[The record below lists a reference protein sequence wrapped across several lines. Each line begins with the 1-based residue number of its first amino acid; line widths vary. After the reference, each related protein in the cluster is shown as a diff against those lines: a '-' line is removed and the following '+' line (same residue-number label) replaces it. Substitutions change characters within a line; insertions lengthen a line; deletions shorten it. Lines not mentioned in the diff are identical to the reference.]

1 MLTHECKGNASYKH
15 LSIKQEN
22 IDLYYKNKPRIFAT
36 VPLNHFKS
44 FIEDSKVIS
53 QFIADND
60 KEPCWDGHLY
70 LYADGIRDKEHLQ
83 GRVPIQIKGTE
94 VGRFVTKKWKFKLEK
109 ADLKAYLEEPTFFIV
124 CQVKKDSKERMLF
137 FRELLP
143 DLVNK
148 LLRDMGKNATRMTLF
163 HPLTEDLKEFE
174 DQLMVFLSNSKKMIS
189 FAHSK
194 LLSME
199 EALKKGIKDFSFIA
213 PSKYTDRLQ
222 LMKYLSTHS
231 SYIYAKISK
240 ELDVDMPLSNG
251 PGRFIF
257 QREDDSEVRVGDKVY
272 FKGYHNEIK
281 DGRIIIKIGNV
292 MTINMPMD
300 NTDMKQATVKLTT
313 KAKYL
318 KESINEAEFGVALND
333 TGVLSVGMLD
343 LQMKVHEKE
352 YVEELRQKLIRWK
365 ELDNMLETLHVTKPF
380 DLTAITDDQ
389 GKLIDLL
396 IETVGKGNMVNLPG
410 QEATLLLL
418 EIGNIKL
425 LLWCA
430 IGKDGMC
437 AIGDFF
443 DRSIRIAYKISED
456 ETINVSPYSYLQLD
470 KLWEKVDNIDFDNII
485 SSAEEAA
492 RQHKYCYMMSN
503 YDVLAMITAA
513 DALEKTDV
521 ERSKKLL
528 EEALK
533 LNDWLIGKEPK
544 DEMRPLH
551 IINKMQIMKRQRELT
566 ADERQM
572 LEDMLNDEFA
582 GDMVKAGV
590 YLLLDRQEEFQQL
603 FETMQEGEKKSLK
616 EFPIWRFVRESEGV

>member
-1 MLTHECKGNASYKH
+1 MKIGVKMKKVKDA
-15 LSIKQEN
+15 
-22 IDLYYKNKPRIFAT
+22 IDTKAIEEKA
-36 VPLNHFKS
+36 LNHFKS

-199 EALKKGIKDFSFIA
+199 EALKKGFKDFSFIA

>member
-1 MLTHECKGNASYKH
+1 MKKA
-15 LSIKQEN
+15 
-22 IDLYYKNKPRIFAT
+22 IDTKAIEEKA
-36 VPLNHFKS
+36 LNHFKS

-70 LYADGIRDKEHLQ
+70 LYADGIKDKEHLQ
-83 GRVPIQIKGTE
+83 GRVPVQIKGTE
-94 VGRFVTKKWKFKLEK
+94 VDSFVTKKWKYKLEK

-124 CQVKKDSKERMLF
+124 CQVKRDSKDRMLF

-148 LLRDMGKNATRMTLF
+148 LLRDMGKNETRKTLF
-163 HPLTEDLKEFE
+163 HPLTDDLKEFE

-189 FAHSK
+189 FAHSN

-199 EALKKGIKDFSFIA
+199 EALKKGIKEFSFIV
-213 PSKYTDRLQ
+213 PTKYADRLQ

-257 QREDDSEVRVGDKVY
+257 QRDDDGEVRVGDRVY

-281 DGRIIIKIGNV
+281 EGRIIIKIGNV

-300 NTDMKQATVKLTT
+300 NTDMEQTTVKLTT

-333 TGVLSVGMLD
+333 TGVLSVGKLD
-343 LQMKVHEKE
+343 LKMNVHEKE
-352 YVEELRQKLIRWK
+352 YVEELRQKLMRWK
-365 ELDNMLETLHVTKPF
+365 ELDNVLDKLHVTKPF
-380 DLTAITDDQ
+380 DLTAITDGQ

-410 QEATLLLL
+410 QETTLLFW

-430 IGKDGMC
+430 VGKDGMC

-470 KLWEKVDNIDFDNII
+470 KLWEKVDNIDFDSII
-485 SSAEEAA
+485 ASAEEAA
-492 RQHKYCYMMSN
+492 RQHEYCYMMSN

-533 LNDWLIGKEPK
+533 LDEWLIEKEIK
-544 DEMRPLH
+544 DKMRPLH
-551 IINKMQIMKRQRELT
+551 IINKMQILKRQRELT
-566 ADERQM
+566 ADERQT
-572 LEDMLNDEFA
+572 LEDMLNEEFA
-582 GDMVKAGV
+582 EDMVKAGV
-590 YLLLDRQEEFQQL
+590 YLLLDRQGDFQQL
-603 FETMQEGEKKSLK
+603 FEKMQEDEKKSVK
-616 EFPIWRFVRESEGV
+616 EFPIWRFVRESEGM

>member
-1 MLTHECKGNASYKH
+1 MEKMKKAVDTKAIEEKA
-15 LSIKQEN
+15 
-22 IDLYYKNKPRIFAT
+22 
-36 VPLNHFKS
+36 LNHFKS

-70 LYADGIRDKEHLQ
+70 LYADGIKDKEHLQ
-83 GRVPIQIKGTE
+83 GRVPVQIKGTE
-94 VGRFVTKKWKFKLEK
+94 VDSFVTKKWKYKLEK

-124 CQVKKDSKERMLF
+124 CQVKRDSKDRMLF

-148 LLRDMGKNATRMTLF
+148 LLRDMGKNETRKTLF
-163 HPLTEDLKEFE
+163 HPLTDDLKEFE

-189 FAHSK
+189 FAHSN

-199 EALKKGIKDFSFIA
+199 EALKKGIKEFSFIV
-213 PSKYTDRLQ
+213 PTKYADRLQ

-257 QREDDSEVRVGDKVY
+257 QRDDDGEVRVGDRVF

-281 DGRIIIKIGNV
+281 EGRIIIKIGNV

-300 NTDMKQATVKLTT
+300 NADMEQTTVKLIT

-333 TGVLSVGMLD
+333 TGVLSVGKLD
-343 LQMKVHEKE
+343 LKMNVHEKE
-352 YVEELRQKLIRWK
+352 YVEELRKKLMRWK
-365 ELDNMLETLHVTKPF
+365 ELDNVLDKLHVTKPF
-380 DLTAITDDQ
+380 DLTAITDGQ

-410 QEATLLLL
+410 QETTLLFW

-430 IGKDGMC
+430 VGKDGMC

-470 KLWEKVDNIDFDNII
+470 KLWEKVDNIDFDSII
-485 SSAEEAA
+485 ASAEEAA
-492 RQHKYCYMMSN
+492 RQHEYCYMMSN

-533 LNDWLIGKEPK
+533 FDEWLIEKEIK
-544 DEMRPLH
+544 DKMRPLH
-551 IINKMQIMKRQRELT
+551 IINKMQILKRQRELT
-566 ADERQM
+566 ADERQT
-572 LEDMLNDEFA
+572 LEDMLNEEFA
-582 GDMVKAGV
+582 EDMVKAGV
-590 YLLLDRQEEFQQL
+590 YLLLDRQGDFQQL
-603 FETMQEGEKKSLK
+603 FEKMQEDEKKSVK
-616 EFPIWRFVRESEGV
+616 EFPIWRFVRESEGM

>member
-1 MLTHECKGNASYKH
+1 MKIGVKMEKVKDA
-15 LSIKQEN
+15 
-22 IDLYYKNKPRIFAT
+22 IDTKAIEEKA
-36 VPLNHFKS
+36 LNHFKS

-257 QREDDSEVRVGDKVY
+257 QLEDDSEVRVGDKVY

-333 TGVLSVGMLD
+333 TGVLSIGMLD
-343 LQMKVHEKE
+343 LQIKLHEKE

-365 ELDNMLETLHVTKPF
+365 ELDNVLETLHVTKPF

-533 LNDWLIGKEPK
+533 LNDWLIRKEPK
-544 DEMRPLH
+544 DEIRPLH

-603 FETMQEGEKKSLK
+603 FETMQEDEKKSLK

>member
-1 MLTHECKGNASYKH
+1 MKIGVKMKKVKDA
-15 LSIKQEN
+15 
-22 IDLYYKNKPRIFAT
+22 IDTKAIEEKA
-36 VPLNHFKS
+36 LNHFKS

-213 PSKYTDRLQ
+213 PSKYTDILQ

-231 SYIYAKISK
+231 SYLYAKISK
-240 ELDVDMPLSNG
+240 EVDVDMPLSNG

-257 QREDDSEVRVGDKVY
+257 QLEDDSEVRVGDKVY
-272 FKGYHNEIK
+272 FKGYQNEIK

-343 LQMKVHEKE
+343 LQIKLHEKE

-365 ELDNMLETLHVTKPF
+365 ELDNVLETLHVTKPF

-533 LNDWLIGKEPK
+533 LNDWLIRKEPK
-544 DEMRPLH
+544 DEIRPLH

-603 FETMQEGEKKSLK
+603 FETMQEDEKKSLK

>member
-1 MLTHECKGNASYKH
+1 MKIGVKMEKVKDA
-15 LSIKQEN
+15 
-22 IDLYYKNKPRIFAT
+22 IDTKAIEEKA
-36 VPLNHFKS
+36 LNHFKS

-83 GRVPIQIKGTE
+83 GRVPIQVKGTE

-199 EALKKGIKDFSFIA
+199 EALKKGVKEFSFIA
-213 PSKYTDRLQ
+213 PSKYVDRLQ

-257 QREDDSEVRVGDKVY
+257 QRDDDGEVRVGDKVY

-300 NTDMKQATVKLTT
+300 NTDVEQATVKLTT

-333 TGVLSVGMLD
+333 TGVLSVGMLN

-365 ELDNMLETLHVTKPF
+365 ELDNVLEKLHVTKPF

-396 IETVGKGNMVNLPG
+396 IETVGNGNMVNLPG
-410 QEATLLLL
+410 QETTLLLL

-430 IGKDGMC
+430 VGKDGMC

-533 LNDWLIGKEPK
+533 LDEWLIGKEPK

-566 ADERQM
+566 ADERQT

-603 FETMQEGEKKSLK
+603 FETMQEDEKKSVK

>member
-1 MLTHECKGNASYKH
+1 MKIGVKMKKVKDA
-15 LSIKQEN
+15 
-22 IDLYYKNKPRIFAT
+22 IDTKAIEEKA
-36 VPLNHFKS
+36 LNHFKS

-213 PSKYTDRLQ
+213 PSKYADRLQ

-231 SYIYAKISK
+231 SYIYAIISK

-300 NTDMKQATVKLTT
+300 NTDVEQATVKLTT

-333 TGVLSVGMLD
+333 TGVLSVGMLN

-365 ELDNMLETLHVTKPF
+365 ELDNVLETLHVTKPF

-418 EIGNIKL
+418 EIGNIEL

-430 IGKDGMC
+430 VGKDGMC

-492 RQHKYCYMMSN
+492 RQHEYCYMMSN

-533 LNDWLIGKEPK
+533 LDEWLIGKEPK

-566 ADERQM
+566 ADERQR

-603 FETMQEGEKKSLK
+603 FETMQEDEKKSLK

>member
-1 MLTHECKGNASYKH
+1 MKIGVKMEKVKDA
-15 LSIKQEN
+15 
-22 IDLYYKNKPRIFAT
+22 IDTKAIEEKA
-36 VPLNHFKS
+36 LNHFKS

-199 EALKKGIKDFSFIA
+199 EALKKGVKEFSFIA
-213 PSKYTDRLQ
+213 PSKYVDRLQ

-257 QREDDSEVRVGDKVY
+257 QRDDDGEVRVGDKVY

-300 NTDMKQATVKLTT
+300 NTDVEQATVKLTT

-333 TGVLSVGMLD
+333 TGVLSVGMLN

-365 ELDNMLETLHVTKPF
+365 ELDNVLEKLHVTKPF

-396 IETVGKGNMVNLPG
+396 IETVGNGNMVNLPG
-410 QEATLLLL
+410 QETTLLLL

-430 IGKDGMC
+430 VGKDGMC

-443 DRSIRIAYKISED
+443 DRSIRIVYKISED

-492 RQHKYCYMMSN
+492 RQHEYCYMMSN

-533 LNDWLIGKEPK
+533 LDEWLIGKEPK

-566 ADERQM
+566 ADERQT

-603 FETMQEGEKKSLK
+603 FETMQEDEKKSVK

>member
-1 MLTHECKGNASYKH
+1 MKIGVKMKKVKDA
-15 LSIKQEN
+15 
-22 IDLYYKNKPRIFAT
+22 IDTKAIEEKA
-36 VPLNHFKS
+36 LNHFKS

-189 FAHSK
+189 FAQSK

-199 EALKKGIKDFSFIA
+199 GALKKGIKDFSFIA
-213 PSKYTDRLQ
+213 PSKYADRLQ

-352 YVEELRQKLIRWK
+352 YVEVLRQKLIRWK
-365 ELDNMLETLHVTKPF
+365 ELDNVLETLHVTKPF

-418 EIGNIKL
+418 EIGNIEL

-430 IGKDGMC
+430 VGKDGMC

-603 FETMQEGEKKSLK
+603 FETMQEDEKKSLK

>member
-1 MLTHECKGNASYKH
+1 MKIGVKMKKVKDA
-15 LSIKQEN
+15 
-22 IDLYYKNKPRIFAT
+22 IDTKAIEEKA
-36 VPLNHFKS
+36 LNHFKS

-257 QREDDSEVRVGDKVY
+257 QRDDDGEVRVGDKVY

-333 TGVLSVGMLD
+333 TGVLSVGMLN

-365 ELDNMLETLHVTKPF
+365 ELDNVLEKLHVTKPF

-396 IETVGKGNMVNLPG
+396 IETVGNGNMVNLPG
-410 QEATLLLL
+410 QETTLLLL

-430 IGKDGMC
+430 VGKDGMC

-443 DRSIRIAYKISED
+443 DRSIRIVYKISED

-492 RQHKYCYMMSN
+492 RQHEYCYMMSN

-533 LNDWLIGKEPK
+533 LDEWLIGKEPK

-566 ADERQM
+566 ADERQT

-603 FETMQEGEKKSLK
+603 FETMQEDEKKSVK
-616 EFPIWRFVRESEGV
+616 EFPIWRFVRESEGM

>member
-1 MLTHECKGNASYKH
+1 MKEAVDTKAIEEKA
-15 LSIKQEN
+15 
-22 IDLYYKNKPRIFAT
+22 
-36 VPLNHFKS
+36 LNYFKS

-60 KEPCWDGHLY
+60 KGPCWDGHLY

-83 GRVPIQIKGTE
+83 GRVPVQIKGIE
-94 VGRFVTKKWKFKLEK
+94 VGRFVTKKWKYKLEK

-148 LLRDMGKNATRMTLF
+148 LLRDMGKNATRKTLF
-163 HPLTEDLKEFE
+163 HPLTDDLKEFE

-189 FAHSK
+189 FAHSN

-199 EALKKGIKDFSFIA
+199 EALKMGFKEFSFIVPA
-213 PSKYTDRLQ
+213 KYADRLQ

-257 QREDDSEVRVGDKVY
+257 QRDDDGEVRVGDRVY

-281 DGRIIIKIGNV
+281 EGRIIIKIGNV

-300 NTDMKQATVKLTT
+300 NTDMEQTTVKLTT

-333 TGVLSVGMLD
+333 IGVLSVGKLD
-343 LQMKVHEKE
+343 LKMNVHDKE

-365 ELDNMLETLHVTKPF
+365 ELDNVLDKLHVTKPF
-380 DLTAITDDQ
+380 DLTTITDGQ

-396 IETVGKGNMVNLPG
+396 IKTVGKGNMVNLPG
-410 QEATLLLL
+410 QETTLLFW

-430 IGKDGMC
+430 VGKDGMC

-470 KLWEKVDNIDFDNII
+470 KLWEKVDNIDFDSII
-485 SSAEEAA
+485 ASAEEAA
-492 RQHKYCYMMSN
+492 RQHEYCYMMSN

-533 LNDWLIGKEPK
+533 LDEWLIEKEIK
-544 DEMRPLH
+544 DKMRPLH
-551 IINKMQIMKRQRELT
+551 IINKMQILKRQRELT
-566 ADERQM
+566 ADERQT
-572 LEDMLNDEFA
+572 LEDMLNEEFA
-582 GDMVKAGV
+582 EDMVKAGV
-590 YLLLDRQEEFQQL
+590 YLLLDRQGDFQQL
-603 FETMQEGEKKSLK
+603 FEKMQEDEKKSVK
-616 EFPIWRFVRESEGV
+616 EFPIWRFVRESEGM

>member
-1 MLTHECKGNASYKH
+1 MKIGVKMKKVKDA
-15 LSIKQEN
+15 
-22 IDLYYKNKPRIFAT
+22 IDTKAIEEKA
-36 VPLNHFKS
+36 LNHFKS

-199 EALKKGIKDFSFIA
+199 EALKKGIKAFSFIA
-213 PSKYTDRLQ
+213 PSKYADRLQ

>member
-1 MLTHECKGNASYKH
+1 MKIGVKMEKVKDA
-15 LSIKQEN
+15 
-22 IDLYYKNKPRIFAT
+22 IDTKAIEEKA
-36 VPLNHFKS
+36 LNHFKS

-199 EALKKGIKDFSFIA
+199 EALKKGVKEFSFIA
-213 PSKYTDRLQ
+213 PSKYVDRLQ

-257 QREDDSEVRVGDKVY
+257 QRDDDGEVRVGDKVY

-300 NTDMKQATVKLTT
+300 NTDVEQATVKLTT

-333 TGVLSVGMLD
+333 TGVLSVGMLN

-365 ELDNMLETLHVTKPF
+365 ELDNVLEKLHVTKPF

-396 IETVGKGNMVNLPG
+396 IETVGNGNMVNLPG
-410 QEATLLLL
+410 QETTLLLL

-425 LLWCA
+425 LLGCA
-430 IGKDGMC
+430 VWKDGMC

-492 RQHKYCYMMSN
+492 RQHEYCYMMSN

-533 LNDWLIGKEPK
+533 LDEWLIGKEPK

-566 ADERQM
+566 ADERQT
-572 LEDMLNDEFA
+572 LEDMLNNEFA

-603 FETMQEGEKKSLK
+603 FETMQEDEKKSVK

>member
-1 MLTHECKGNASYKH
+1 MKIGVKMEKVKDA
-15 LSIKQEN
+15 
-22 IDLYYKNKPRIFAT
+22 IDTKAIEEKA
-36 VPLNHFKS
+36 LNHFKS

-199 EALKKGIKDFSFIA
+199 EALKKGVKEFSFIA
-213 PSKYTDRLQ
+213 PSKYVDRLQ

-257 QREDDSEVRVGDKVY
+257 QRDDDGEVRVGDKVY

-300 NTDMKQATVKLTT
+300 NTDVEQATVKLTT

-333 TGVLSVGMLD
+333 TGVLSVGMLN

-365 ELDNMLETLHVTKPF
+365 ELDNVLEKLHVTKPF

-396 IETVGKGNMVNLPG
+396 IETVGNGNMVNLPG
-410 QEATLLLL
+410 QETTLLLL

-430 IGKDGMC
+430 VGEDGMC

-582 GDMVKAGV
+582 EDMVKAGV

-603 FETMQEGEKKSLK
+603 FETMQEDEKKGLK

>member
-1 MLTHECKGNASYKH
+1 
-15 LSIKQEN
+15 
-22 IDLYYKNKPRIFAT
+22 
-36 VPLNHFKS
+36 
-44 FIEDSKVIS
+44 
-53 QFIADND
+53 
-60 KEPCWDGHLY
+60 
-70 LYADGIRDKEHLQ
+70 
-83 GRVPIQIKGTE
+83 
-94 VGRFVTKKWKFKLEK
+94 
-109 ADLKAYLEEPTFFIV
+109 
-124 CQVKKDSKERMLF
+124 MLF

-199 EALKKGIKDFSFIA
+199 EALKKGVKEFSFIA
-213 PSKYTDRLQ
+213 PSKYVDRLQ

-257 QREDDSEVRVGDKVY
+257 QRDDDGEVRVGDKVY

-300 NTDMKQATVKLTT
+300 NTDVEQATVKLTT

-333 TGVLSVGMLD
+333 TGVLSVGMLN

-365 ELDNMLETLHVTKPF
+365 ELDNVLEKLHVTKPF

-396 IETVGKGNMVNLPG
+396 IETVGNGNMVNLPG
-410 QEATLLLL
+410 QETTLLLL

-430 IGKDGMC
+430 VGKDGMC

-492 RQHKYCYMMSN
+492 RQHEYCYMMSN

-533 LNDWLIGKEPK
+533 LDEWLIGKEPK

-566 ADERQM
+566 ADERQT

-603 FETMQEGEKKSLK
+603 FETMQEDEKKSVK

>member
-1 MLTHECKGNASYKH
+1 MKIGVKMEKVKDA
-15 LSIKQEN
+15 
-22 IDLYYKNKPRIFAT
+22 IDTKAIEEKA
-36 VPLNHFKS
+36 LNHFKS

-300 NTDMKQATVKLTT
+300 NTDIKQATVKLTT

-365 ELDNMLETLHVTKPF
+365 ELDNVLETLHVTKPF

-410 QEATLLLL
+410 QKATLLLL

-430 IGKDGMC
+430 VGKDGMC

-513 DALEKTDV
+513 DALEKTNV

-603 FETMQEGEKKSLK
+603 FETMQEDEKKSLK

>member
-1 MLTHECKGNASYKH
+1 M
-15 LSIKQEN
+15 
-22 IDLYYKNKPRIFAT
+22 
-36 VPLNHFKS
+36 
-44 FIEDSKVIS
+44 IS

-199 EALKKGIKDFSFIA
+199 EVLKKGIKDFSFIA

-240 ELDVDMPLSNG
+240 ELEVDMPLSNG

-333 TGVLSVGMLD
+333 TGVLSVGMLN

-396 IETVGKGNMVNLPG
+396 IETVGKGNMVNLPV

-582 GDMVKAGV
+582 RDMVTAGV

-603 FETMQEGEKKSLK
+603 FETMQEDEKKSVK
-616 EFPIWRFVRESEGV
+616 EFPIWRFVRESEGM

>member
-1 MLTHECKGNASYKH
+1 MKIGVKMKKVKDA
-15 LSIKQEN
+15 
-22 IDLYYKNKPRIFAT
+22 IDTKAIEEKA
-36 VPLNHFKS
+36 LNHFKS

-292 MTINMPMD
+292 MTINIPMD

-365 ELDNMLETLHVTKPF
+365 ELDNVLKTLHVTKPF

-430 IGKDGMC
+430 VGKDGMC

-582 GDMVKAGV
+582 GDMAKAGA
-590 YLLLDRQEEFQQL
+590 YLLLDRQEGFQQL
-603 FETMQEGEKKSLK
+603 FETMQEDNKKIVK
-616 EFPIWRFVRESEGV
+616 EFPIWRFVRESKGV

>member
-1 MLTHECKGNASYKH
+1 MKIGVKMKKVKDA
-15 LSIKQEN
+15 
-22 IDLYYKNKPRIFAT
+22 IDTKAIEEKA
-36 VPLNHFKS
+36 LNHFKS

-213 PSKYTDRLQ
+213 PSKYADRLQ
-222 LMKYLSTHS
+222 LMKYLGTHS

-365 ELDNMLETLHVTKPF
+365 ELDNVLETLHVTKPF

-418 EIGNIKL
+418 EIGNIEL

-430 IGKDGMC
+430 VGKDGMC

-551 IINKMQIMKRQRELT
+551 IINKMQIMKRQDELT

-572 LEDMLNDEFA
+572 LEDMLNDE

-603 FETMQEGEKKSLK
+603 FETMQEDEKKSLK

>member
-1 MLTHECKGNASYKH
+1 MKIGVKMKKVKDA
-15 LSIKQEN
+15 
-22 IDLYYKNKPRIFAT
+22 IDTKAIEEKA
-36 VPLNHFKS
+36 LNHFKS

-83 GRVPIQIKGTE
+83 GRVPIQVKGTE

-199 EALKKGIKDFSFIA
+199 EALKKGVKEFSFIA
-213 PSKYTDRLQ
+213 PSKYVDRLQ

-410 QEATLLLL
+410 QETTLLLL

-430 IGKDGMC
+430 VGKDGMC

-492 RQHKYCYMMSN
+492 RQHEYCYMMSN

-533 LNDWLIGKEPK
+533 LDEWLIGKEPK

-566 ADERQM
+566 ADERQT

-603 FETMQEGEKKSLK
+603 FETMQEDEKKSVK

>member
-1 MLTHECKGNASYKH
+1 MKSGVQMKKVKDA
-15 LSIKQEN
+15 
-22 IDLYYKNKPRIFAT
+22 IDTKAIEEKA
-36 VPLNHFKS
+36 LNHFKS

-365 ELDNMLETLHVTKPF
+365 ELDNVLETLHVTKPF

-396 IETVGKGNMVNLPG
+396 IETIGKGNMVNLPG

-603 FETMQEGEKKSLK
+603 FETMQEDEKKSLK

>member
-1 MLTHECKGNASYKH
+1 M
-15 LSIKQEN
+15 
-22 IDLYYKNKPRIFAT
+22 
-36 VPLNHFKS
+36 
-44 FIEDSKVIS
+44 IS

-199 EALKKGIKDFSFIA
+199 EVLKKGIKDFSFIA

-240 ELDVDMPLSNG
+240 ELEVDMPLSNG

-396 IETVGKGNMVNLPG
+396 IETVGKGNMVNLPV

-582 GDMVKAGV
+582 GDIVKAGV

>member
-1 MLTHECKGNASYKH
+1 MKIGVKMKKVKDA
-15 LSIKQEN
+15 
-22 IDLYYKNKPRIFAT
+22 IDTKAIEEKA
-36 VPLNHFKS
+36 LNHFKS

-124 CQVKKDSKERMLF
+124 CQVKKNSKERMLF

-365 ELDNMLETLHVTKPF
+365 ELDNLLETLHVTKPF

-396 IETVGKGNMVNLPG
+396 IETIGKGNMVNLPG

-603 FETMQEGEKKSLK
+603 FETMQEDEKKSLK
-616 EFPIWRFVRESEGV
+616 EFPIWRSVRESEGV

>member
-1 MLTHECKGNASYKH
+1 MKIGVKMKKVKEA
-15 LSIKQEN
+15 
-22 IDLYYKNKPRIFAT
+22 IDTKAIEEKA
-36 VPLNHFKS
+36 LNHFKS

-365 ELDNMLETLHVTKPF
+365 ELDNVLETLHVTKPF

-566 ADERQM
+566 ADLRQM

-582 GDMVKAGV
+582 EDMVKAGV

-603 FETMQEGEKKSLK
+603 FETMQEDEKKSLK

>member
-1 MLTHECKGNASYKH
+1 MKIGVKMEKVKDA
-15 LSIKQEN
+15 
-22 IDLYYKNKPRIFAT
+22 IDTKAIEEKA
-36 VPLNHFKS
+36 LNHFKS

-199 EALKKGIKDFSFIA
+199 EALKKGVKEFSFIA
-213 PSKYTDRLQ
+213 PSKYVDRLQ

-257 QREDDSEVRVGDKVY
+257 QRDDDGEVRVGDKVY

-300 NTDMKQATVKLTT
+300 NTDVEQATVKLTT

-333 TGVLSVGMLD
+333 TGVLSVGMLN

-365 ELDNMLETLHVTKPF
+365 ELDNVLEKLHVTKPF

-396 IETVGKGNMVNLPG
+396 IETVGNGNMVNLPG
-410 QEATLLLL
+410 QETTLLLL

-430 IGKDGMC
+430 VGKDGMC

-456 ETINVSPYSYLQLD
+456 ETINVTPYSYLQLD

-492 RQHKYCYMMSN
+492 RQHEYCYMMSN

-533 LNDWLIGKEPK
+533 LDEWLIGKEPK

-566 ADERQM
+566 ADERQT
-572 LEDMLNDEFA
+572 LEDMLNNEFA

-603 FETMQEGEKKSLK
+603 FETMQEDEKKSVK

>member
-1 MLTHECKGNASYKH
+1 MKIGVKMEKVKDA
-15 LSIKQEN
+15 
-22 IDLYYKNKPRIFAT
+22 IDTKAIEEKA
-36 VPLNHFKS
+36 LNHFKS

-109 ADLKAYLEEPTFFIV
+109 ADLKAYLEGPTFFIV

-189 FAHSK
+189 FAHSN

-199 EALKKGIKDFSFIA
+199 EALKKGVKEFSFIA
-213 PSKYTDRLQ
+213 PSKYVDRLQ

-257 QREDDSEVRVGDKVY
+257 QRDDDGEVRVGDKVY

-333 TGVLSVGMLD
+333 TGVLSVGMLN

-365 ELDNMLETLHVTKPF
+365 ELDNVLEKLHVTKPF

-492 RQHKYCYMMSN
+492 RQHEYCYMMSN

-566 ADERQM
+566 ADERQT

-582 GDMVKAGV
+582 GDMVKVGV

-603 FETMQEGEKKSLK
+603 FETMQEDEKKSVK

>member
-1 MLTHECKGNASYKH
+1 MKKA
-15 LSIKQEN
+15 
-22 IDLYYKNKPRIFAT
+22 IDTKAIEEKA
-36 VPLNHFKS
+36 LNHFKS

-70 LYADGIRDKEHLQ
+70 LYADGIKDKEHLQ
-83 GRVPIQIKGTE
+83 GRVPVQIKGTE
-94 VGRFVTKKWKFKLEK
+94 VDSFITKKWKYKLEK

-124 CQVKKDSKERMLF
+124 CQVKKDSKDRMLF
-137 FRELLP
+137 CRELLP
-143 DLVNK
+143 NLVNK
-148 LLRDMGKNATRMTLF
+148 LLRDMGKNETRKTLF
-163 HPLTEDLKEFE
+163 HPLTDDLKEFE

-189 FAHSK
+189 FAHSN

-199 EALKKGIKDFSFIA
+199 EALKKGVKEFSFIVPA
-213 PSKYTDRLQ
+213 KYADRLQ

-240 ELDVDMPLSNG
+240 ELDVDIPLSNG

-257 QREDDSEVRVGDKVY
+257 QRDDDGEVRVGDRVY

-281 DGRIIIKIGNV
+281 EGRIIIKIGNV

-300 NTDMKQATVKLTT
+300 NMDMEQAIVKLTT

-333 TGVLSVGMLD
+333 TGVLSLGKLD
-343 LQMKVHEKE
+343 LQMNVHEKE
-352 YVEELRQKLIRWK
+352 YVEELRQKLMRWK
-365 ELDNMLETLHVTKPF
+365 ELENVLDKLHVTKPF
-380 DLTAITDDQ
+380 DLTAITDGQ

-410 QEATLLLL
+410 QESTLLFW
-418 EIGNIKL
+418 EISNIKL

-430 IGKDGMC
+430 VGKDGMC

-456 ETINVSPYSYLQLD
+456 ETINVSPYSYLQSD
-470 KLWEKVDNIDFDNII
+470 KLWEKVDNIDFDSIVA
-485 SSAEEAA
+485 SAEEAA
-492 RQHKYCYMMSN
+492 RQHEYCYMMSN

-521 ERSKKLL
+521 ERSKILL

-533 LNDWLIGKEPK
+533 LDEWLIGKETK
-544 DEMRPLH
+544 DKMRPLH
-551 IINKMQIMKRQRELT
+551 IINKMQILKRQRELT

-572 LEDMLNDEFA
+572 LEDMLNNEFA
-582 GDMVKAGV
+582 EDMVKAGV
-590 YLLLDRQEEFQQL
+590 YLLLDRQGDFQQL
-603 FETMQEGEKKSLK
+603 FEKMQEDEKQSVK
-616 EFPIWRFVRESEGV
+616 EFPIWRFVRESEVM

>member
-1 MLTHECKGNASYKH
+1 MKIGVKMEKVKDA
-15 LSIKQEN
+15 
-22 IDLYYKNKPRIFAT
+22 IDTKAIEEKA
-36 VPLNHFKS
+36 LNHFKS

-199 EALKKGIKDFSFIA
+199 EALKKGVKEFSFIA
-213 PSKYTDRLQ
+213 PSKYVDRLQ

-257 QREDDSEVRVGDKVY
+257 QRDDDGEVRVGDKVY

-300 NTDMKQATVKLTT
+300 NTDVEQATVKLTT

-333 TGVLSVGMLD
+333 TGALSVGMLN

-365 ELDNMLETLHVTKPF
+365 ELDNVLEKLHVTKPF

-396 IETVGKGNMVNLPG
+396 IETVGNGNMVNLPG
-410 QEATLLLL
+410 QETTLLLL

-430 IGKDGMC
+430 VGKDGMC

-492 RQHKYCYMMSN
+492 RQHEYCYMMSN

-533 LNDWLIGKEPK
+533 LDEWLIGKEPK

-566 ADERQM
+566 ADERQT
-572 LEDMLNDEFA
+572 LEDMLNDVFA
-582 GDMVKAGV
+582 WDMVKAGV

-603 FETMQEGEKKSLK
+603 FETMQEDEKKSVK

>member
-1 MLTHECKGNASYKH
+1 M
-15 LSIKQEN
+15 
-22 IDLYYKNKPRIFAT
+22 
-36 VPLNHFKS
+36 
-44 FIEDSKVIS
+44 IS

-199 EALKKGIKDFSFIA
+199 EVLKKGIKDFSFIA

-240 ELDVDMPLSNG
+240 ELEVDMPLSNG

-582 GDMVKAGV
+582 RDMVKAGV

-603 FETMQEGEKKSLK
+603 FETMQEDEKKSLK

>member
-1 MLTHECKGNASYKH
+1 MEKMKKA
-15 LSIKQEN
+15 
-22 IDLYYKNKPRIFAT
+22 IDTKAIEEKA
-36 VPLNHFKS
+36 LNHFKS

-70 LYADGIRDKEHLQ
+70 LYADGIKDKEHLQ
-83 GRVPIQIKGTE
+83 GRVPVQIKGTE
-94 VGRFVTKKWKFKLEK
+94 VDSFITKKWKYKLEK

-124 CQVKKDSKERMLF
+124 CQVKKDSKDRMLF
-137 FRELLP
+137 CRELLP
-143 DLVNK
+143 NLVNK
-148 LLRDMGKNATRMTLF
+148 LLRDMGKNETRKTLF
-163 HPLTEDLKEFE
+163 HPLTDDLKEFE

-189 FAHSK
+189 FAHSN

-199 EALKKGIKDFSFIA
+199 EALKKGVKEFSFIVPA
-213 PSKYTDRLQ
+213 KYADRLQ

-257 QREDDSEVRVGDKVY
+257 QRDDDGEVRVGDRVY

-281 DGRIIIKIGNV
+281 EGRIIIKIGNV

-300 NTDMKQATVKLTT
+300 NMDMEQATVKLTT

-333 TGVLSVGMLD
+333 TGVLSLGKLD
-343 LQMKVHEKE
+343 IQMNVHEKE
-352 YVEELRQKLIRWK
+352 YVEELRQKLTRWK
-365 ELDNMLETLHVTKPF
+365 ELENVLDKLHVTKPF
-380 DLTAITDDQ
+380 DLTEITDGQ

-410 QEATLLLL
+410 QESTLLFW
-418 EIGNIKL
+418 EISNIKL

-430 IGKDGMC
+430 VGKDGMC

-456 ETINVSPYSYLQLD
+456 ETINVSPYSYLQSD
-470 KLWEKVDNIDFDNII
+470 KLWEKVDNIDFDSIVA
-485 SSAEEAA
+485 SAEEAA
-492 RQHKYCYMMSN
+492 RQHEYCYMMSN

-521 ERSKKLL
+521 ERSKILL

-533 LNDWLIGKEPK
+533 LDEWLIGKETK
-544 DEMRPLH
+544 DKMRPLH
-551 IINKMQIMKRQRELT
+551 IINKMQILKRQRELT

-572 LEDMLNDEFA
+572 LEDMLNNEFA
-582 GDMVKAGV
+582 EDMVKAGV
-590 YLLLDRQEEFQQL
+590 YLLLDRQGDFQQL
-603 FETMQEGEKKSLK
+603 FEKMQEDEKQSVK
-616 EFPIWRFVRESEGV
+616 EFPIWRFVRESEGM

>member
-1 MLTHECKGNASYKH
+1 MKIGVKMKKVKDA
-15 LSIKQEN
+15 
-22 IDLYYKNKPRIFAT
+22 IDTKAIEEKA
-36 VPLNHFKS
+36 LNHFKS

-300 NTDMKQATVKLTT
+300 NTDVEQATVKLTT

-333 TGVLSVGMLD
+333 TGVLSVGMLN

-365 ELDNMLETLHVTKPF
+365 ELDNVLEKLHVTKPF

-396 IETVGKGNMVNLPG
+396 IETVGNGNMVNLPG
-410 QEATLLLL
+410 QETTLLLL

-430 IGKDGMC
+430 VGKDGMC

-492 RQHKYCYMMSN
+492 RQHEYCYMMSN

-533 LNDWLIGKEPK
+533 LDEWLIGKEPK

-566 ADERQM
+566 ADERQT

-603 FETMQEGEKKSLK
+603 FETMQEDEKKSVK

>member
-1 MLTHECKGNASYKH
+1 MKIGVKMEKVKDA
-15 LSIKQEN
+15 
-22 IDLYYKNKPRIFAT
+22 IDTKAIEEKA
-36 VPLNHFKS
+36 LNHFKS

-199 EALKKGIKDFSFIA
+199 EALKKGVKEFSFIA
-213 PSKYTDRLQ
+213 PSKYVDRLQ

-257 QREDDSEVRVGDKVY
+257 QRDDDGEVRVGDKVY

-281 DGRIIIKIGNV
+281 DGRIIFKIGNV

-300 NTDMKQATVKLTT
+300 NTDVEQATVKLTT

-333 TGVLSVGMLD
+333 TGVLSVGMLN

-365 ELDNMLETLHVTKPF
+365 ELDNVLEKLHVTKPF

-396 IETVGKGNMVNLPG
+396 IETVGNGNMVNLPG
-410 QEATLLLL
+410 QETTLLLL

-430 IGKDGMC
+430 VGKDGMC

-492 RQHKYCYMMSN
+492 RQHEYCYMMSN

-533 LNDWLIGKEPK
+533 LDEWLIGKEPK

-566 ADERQM
+566 ADERQT

-603 FETMQEGEKKSLK
+603 FETMQEDEKKSVK

>member
-1 MLTHECKGNASYKH
+1 MKKA
-15 LSIKQEN
+15 
-22 IDLYYKNKPRIFAT
+22 IDTKAIEEKA
-36 VPLNHFKS
+36 LNHFKS

-70 LYADGIRDKEHLQ
+70 LYADGIKDKEHLQ
-83 GRVPIQIKGTE
+83 GRVPVQIKGTE
-94 VGRFVTKKWKFKLEK
+94 VDSFITKKWKYKLEK

-124 CQVKKDSKERMLF
+124 CQVKKDSKDRMLF
-137 FRELLP
+137 CRELLP
-143 DLVNK
+143 NLVNK
-148 LLRDMGKNATRMTLF
+148 LLRDMGKNETRKTLF
-163 HPLTEDLKEFE
+163 HPLTDDLKEFE

-189 FAHSK
+189 FAHSN

-199 EALKKGIKDFSFIA
+199 EALKKGVKEFSFIVPA
-213 PSKYTDRLQ
+213 KYADRLQ

-257 QREDDSEVRVGDKVY
+257 QRDDDGEVRVGDRVY

-281 DGRIIIKIGNV
+281 EGRIIIKIGNV

-300 NTDMKQATVKLTT
+300 NMDMEQATVKLTA

-333 TGVLSVGMLD
+333 TGVLSLGKLD
-343 LQMKVHEKE
+343 LQMNVHEKE
-352 YVEELRQKLIRWK
+352 YVEELRQKLMRWK
-365 ELDNMLETLHVTKPF
+365 ELENVLDKLHVTKPF
-380 DLTAITDDQ
+380 DLTAITDGQ

-410 QEATLLLL
+410 QETTLLFW

-430 IGKDGMC
+430 VGKDGMC

-456 ETINVSPYSYLQLD
+456 ETINVSPYSYLQSD
-470 KLWEKVDNIDFDNII
+470 KLWEKVDNIDFDSIVA
-485 SSAEEAA
+485 SAEEAA
-492 RQHKYCYMMSN
+492 RQHEYCYMMSN

-521 ERSKKLL
+521 ERSKKLQ

-533 LNDWLIGKEPK
+533 LDEWLIEKEIK
-544 DEMRPLH
+544 DKMRPLH
-551 IINKMQIMKRQRELT
+551 IINKMQILKRQRELT
-566 ADERQM
+566 ADERQT
-572 LEDMLNDEFA
+572 LEDMLNEEFA
-582 GDMVKAGV
+582 EDMVKAGV
-590 YLLLDRQEEFQQL
+590 YLLLDRQGDFQQL
-603 FETMQEGEKKSLK
+603 FEKMQEDEKKSVK
-616 EFPIWRFVRESEGV
+616 EFPIWRFVRESEGM

>member
-1 MLTHECKGNASYKH
+1 MKIGVKMKKVKDA
-15 LSIKQEN
+15 
-22 IDLYYKNKPRIFAT
+22 IDTKAIEEKA
-36 VPLNHFKS
+36 LNHFKS

-199 EALKKGIKDFSFIA
+199 EVLKKGIKDFSFIA

-603 FETMQEGEKKSLK
+603 FETMQEDEKKSLK

>member
-1 MLTHECKGNASYKH
+1 MEKMKEAVDTKAIEEKA
-15 LSIKQEN
+15 
-22 IDLYYKNKPRIFAT
+22 
-36 VPLNHFKS
+36 LNHFKS

-70 LYADGIRDKEHLQ
+70 LYADGIKDKEHLQ
-83 GRVPIQIKGTE
+83 GRVPVQIKGTE
-94 VGRFVTKKWKFKLEK
+94 VDSFVTKKWKYKLEK
-109 ADLKAYLEEPTFFIV
+109 DDLKAYLEEPTFFIV
-124 CQVKKDSKERMLF
+124 CQVKKDSKDRMLF

-148 LLRDMGKNATRMTLF
+148 LLRDMGKNETRKTLF
-163 HPLTEDLKEFE
+163 HPLTDDLKEFE

-189 FAHSK
+189 FAHSN

-199 EALKKGIKDFSFIA
+199 EALKKGIKEFSFIV
-213 PSKYTDRLQ
+213 PTKYADRLQ

-257 QREDDSEVRVGDKVY
+257 QRDDDGEVRVGDRVY

-281 DGRIIIKIGNV
+281 EGRIIIKIGNV

-300 NTDMKQATVKLTT
+300 NTDMEQTTVKLTT

-333 TGVLSVGMLD
+333 TGVLSVGNLD
-343 LQMKVHEKE
+343 LKMNVHEKE
-352 YVEELRQKLIRWK
+352 YVEELRQKLMRWK
-365 ELDNMLETLHVTKPF
+365 ELDNVLDKLHVTKPF
-380 DLTAITDDQ
+380 DLTAITDGQ

-410 QEATLLLL
+410 QETTLLFG

-430 IGKDGMC
+430 VGKDGMC

-470 KLWEKVDNIDFDNII
+470 KLWEKVDNIDFESII
-485 SSAEEAA
+485 ASAEEAA
-492 RQHKYCYMMSN
+492 RQHEYCYMMSN

-533 LNDWLIGKEPK
+533 LDEWLIEKEINDK
-544 DEMRPLH
+544 MRPLH
-551 IINKMQIMKRQRELT
+551 IINKMQILKRQRELT
-566 ADERQM
+566 ADERQT
-572 LEDMLNDEFA
+572 LEDMLNEEFA
-582 GDMVKAGV
+582 EDMVKAGV
-590 YLLLDRQEEFQQL
+590 YLLLDRQGDFQQL
-603 FETMQEGEKKSLK
+603 FEKMQEDEKKSVK
-616 EFPIWRFVRESEGV
+616 EFPIWRFVRESEGM

>member
-1 MLTHECKGNASYKH
+1 MKNCVKNGKMKKA
-15 LSIKQEN
+15 
-22 IDLYYKNKPRIFAT
+22 IDTKAIEEKA
-36 VPLNHFKS
+36 LNHFKS

-70 LYADGIRDKEHLQ
+70 LYADGIKDKEHLQ
-83 GRVPIQIKGTE
+83 GRVPVQIKGTE
-94 VGRFVTKKWKFKLEK
+94 VDSFVTKKWKYKLEK
-109 ADLKAYLEEPTFFIV
+109 ADLKVYLEEPTFFIV
-124 CQVKKDSKERMLF
+124 CQVKRDSKDRMLF

-148 LLRDMGKNATRMTLF
+148 LLRDMGKNETRKTLF
-163 HPLTEDLKEFE
+163 HPLTDDLKEFE

-189 FAHSK
+189 FAHSN

-199 EALKKGIKDFSFIA
+199 EALKKGIKEFSFIV
-213 PSKYTDRLQ
+213 PTKYADRLQ

-257 QREDDSEVRVGDKVY
+257 QRDDDGEVRVGDRVY

-281 DGRIIIKIGNV
+281 EGRIIIKIGNV

-300 NTDMKQATVKLTT
+300 NTDMEQTTVKLIT

-333 TGVLSVGMLD
+333 TGVLSVGKLD
-343 LQMKVHEKE
+343 LKMNVHEKE
-352 YVEELRQKLIRWK
+352 YVEELRQKLMRWK
-365 ELDNMLETLHVTKPF
+365 ELDNVLDKLHVTKPF
-380 DLTAITDDQ
+380 DLTAITDGQ

-410 QEATLLLL
+410 QETTLLFL

-430 IGKDGMC
+430 VGKDGMC

-443 DRSIRIAYKISED
+443 DRSIRIAYKLSED

-470 KLWEKVDNIDFDNII
+470 KLWEKVDNIDFDSII
-485 SSAEEAA
+485 ASAKEAA
-492 RQHKYCYMMSN
+492 RQHEYCYMMSN

-513 DALEKTDV
+513 DALEKTDM

-533 LNDWLIGKEPK
+533 LDEWLIEKEIK
-544 DEMRPLH
+544 DKMRPLH
-551 IINKMQIMKRQRELT
+551 IINKMQILKRQRELT
-566 ADERQM
+566 ADERQT
-572 LEDMLNDEFA
+572 LEDMLNEEFA
-582 GDMVKAGV
+582 EDMVKAGV
-590 YLLLDRQEEFQQL
+590 YLLLDRQEDFQQL
-603 FETMQEGEKKSLK
+603 FEKMQEDEKKSVK
-616 EFPIWRFVRESEGV
+616 EFPIWRFVRESEGM

>member
-1 MLTHECKGNASYKH
+1 MKIGVKMKKVKDA
-15 LSIKQEN
+15 
-22 IDLYYKNKPRIFAT
+22 IDTKAIEEKA
-36 VPLNHFKS
+36 LNHFKS

-333 TGVLSVGMLD
+333 TGVLSVGMLN

-365 ELDNMLETLHVTKPF
+365 ELDNVLEKLHVTKPF

-430 IGKDGMC
+430 VGKDGMC

-551 IINKMQIMKRQRELT
+551 IINKM
-566 ADERQM
+566 
-572 LEDMLNDEFA
+572 
-582 GDMVKAGV
+582 
-590 YLLLDRQEEFQQL
+590 
-603 FETMQEGEKKSLK
+603 
-616 EFPIWRFVRESEGV
+616 

>member
-1 MLTHECKGNASYKH
+1 MKIGVKMKKVKDA
-15 LSIKQEN
+15 
-22 IDLYYKNKPRIFAT
+22 IDTKAIEEKA
-36 VPLNHFKS
+36 LNHFKS

-53 QFIADND
+53 QFIVDND

-83 GRVPIQIKGTE
+83 GRAPIQIKGTE

-124 CQVKKDSKERMLF
+124 CQVKKDPKERMLF

-213 PSKYTDRLQ
+213 PSKYADRLQ

-240 ELDVDMPLSNG
+240 EMDVDMPLSNG

-272 FKGYHNEIK
+272 FKGYHSEIK
-281 DGRIIIKIGNV
+281 DGRIIFKIGNV

-333 TGVLSVGMLD
+333 TGVLSVEMLD
-343 LQMKVHEKE
+343 LHMKVHEKE

-365 ELDNMLETLHVTKPF
+365 ELDNVLETLHVTKPF

-456 ETINVSPYSYLQLD
+456 ETINVNPYSYLQLD
-470 KLWEKVDNIDFDNII
+470 KLWAKVNNIDLDNII

-528 EEALK
+528 VEALK
-533 LNDWLIGKEPK
+533 LNNWLIGKEPK

-603 FETMQEGEKKSLK
+603 FETMQEDEKKSLK